1 MGLTYKQVAMQ
12 RRFLIVFLCHGLY
25 HGLLHTYFNILG
37 QHNSNFKDLLI
48 LLSDQ
53 SEKLEAKSGTQF
65 VKHKTKQSL
74 TVGFFFINQGNSSGI
89 LSHFPQHYVAD
100 I

>member
-48 LLSDQ
+48 LLSD
-53 SEKLEAKSGTQF
+53 
-65 VKHKTKQSL
+65 
-74 TVGFFFINQGNSSGI
+74 
-89 LSHFPQHYVAD
+89 
-100 I
+100 